1 MAVTS
6 LEFGDARGELPTEAT
21 ASRNSNLETSW
32 ASLLLLAGLRVSE
45 FSDIILRG
53 EFLEDKS
60 GEVMLF

>member
-6 LEFGDARGELPTEAT
+6 LEFGNARGELPTEAT

-32 ASLLLLAGLRVSE
+32 DSLLLTGLRVSE

>member
-32 ASLLLLAGLRVSE
+32 ASLLLAGLRVSE

>member
-6 LEFGDARGELPTEAT
+6 LEFGDARGELPTKAT

-32 ASLLLLAGLRVSE
+32 ASLLLAGLRVSE

>member
-32 ASLLLLAGLRVSE
+32 ASLLLAGLRVSE
-45 FSDIILRG
+45 SDIILRG

>member
-21 ASRNSNLETSW
+21 ASRNSNLEISW
-32 ASLLLLAGLRVSE
+32 ASLLLAGLRVSE
-45 FSDIILRG
+45 FSDITLRG

-60 GEVMLF
+60 GEVMLL